1 MLLTLVVAF
10 TLIEI
15 RSRAEPELPPTSFLT
30 FGLFLLVVVCCLFYT
45 VSSSAGGLESISP
58 YNIAASF
65 PRSVGPIAVGVY

>member
-1 MLLTLVVAF
+1 MLLTLVVAL

-15 RSRAEPELPPTSFLT
+15 RSRAEPELLPTSFLT
-30 FGLFLLVVVCCLFYT
+30 FGLLVVVCCLFYT

-65 PRSVGPIAVGVY
+65 PRSVGPITVGVY